1 MAEAVLHID
10 RDGRKTPSLQ
20 HFIERTG
27 ERRMRVFL
35 YAAATAIGYLLGAMP
50 IGYLIGKTRGV
61 NVLQHGSGRTGGTN
75 VMRAAG
81 LWPAVLTVLGDGVK
95 GLLAV
100 GIAVLL
106 VDTPAAKALSGLA
119 AIIGHNWS
127 VFLGWRGGAGAITN
141 LGVVI
146 GLYYPV
152 MIVMVVVGFIA
163 LLVSRMASVTTLS
176 TATAALLTF
185 AGLALLGHVPWA
197 YAVYGLM
204 AGVVI
209 VIALLPNIRR
219 ILAGTERQLKLNH

>member
-1 MAEAVLHID
+1 M
-10 RDGRKTPSLQ
+10 Q
-20 HFIERTG
+20 
-27 ERRMRVFL
+27 VFL
-35 YAAATAIGYLLGAMP
+35 YAATTAVGYLLGAMP
-50 IGYLIGKTRGV
+50 IGYLIGKARGV

-81 LWPAVLTVLGDGVK
+81 LWAAILTVLGDGVK

-100 GIAVLL
+100 GIAMLL
-106 VDTPAAKALSGLA
+106 VNTPAAKVLSGLA

-152 MIVMVVVGFIA
+152 MVVMVVVGFIA
-163 LLVSRMASVTTLS
+163 LLASRMASVATLS
-176 TATAALLTF
+176 TVTAALMAF

-204 AGVVI
+204 AGAVI

-219 ILAGTERQLKLNH
+219 ILTGTERRLKLTH

>member
-1 MAEAVLHID
+1 M
-10 RDGRKTPSLQ
+10 Q
-20 HFIERTG
+20 
-27 ERRMRVFL
+27 VFL
-35 YAAATAIGYLLGAMP
+35 YAATTAVGYLLGAMP
-50 IGYLIGKTRGV
+50 IGYLIGKARGV

-81 LWPAVLTVLGDGVK
+81 LWAAVLTVLGDGVK

-100 GIAVLL
+100 GIAMLL
-106 VDTPAAKALSGLA
+106 VNTPAAKVLSGLA

-152 MIVMVVVGFIA
+152 MVVMVVIGFIA
-163 LLVSRMASVTTLS
+163 LLASRMASVATLS
-176 TATAALLTF
+176 TATAALMAF

-219 ILAGTERQLKLNH
+219 ILTGTERRFKLTH

>member
-1 MAEAVLHID
+1 MAI
-10 RDGRKTPSLQ
+10 S
-20 HFIERTG
+20 
-27 ERRMRVFL
+27 
-35 YAAATAIGYLLGAMP
+35 YLLGAMP

-61 NVLQHGSGRTGGTN
+61 NVLQYGSGRTGGTN

-81 LWPAVLTVLGDGVK
+81 LWAAVLTVLGDGFK

-100 GIAVLL
+100 GIAMLL
-106 VDTPAAKALSGLA
+106 VGTPAAKVLSGLA

-152 MIVMVVVGFIA
+152 MIVMVVFGFIA
-163 LLVSRMASVTTLS
+163 LLASRMASVATLS
-176 TATAALLTF
+176 TVTAALLAF

-197 YAVYGLM
+197 YAIYGLM

-219 ILAGTERQLKLNH
+219 ILAGTERQLKLHH

>member
-1 MAEAVLHID
+1 M
-10 RDGRKTPSLQ
+10 Q
-20 HFIERTG
+20 
-27 ERRMRVFL
+27 VFR

-81 LWPAVLTVLGDGVK
+81 LWAAVLTVLGDGVK

-106 VDTPAAKALSGLA
+106 VGTPAAKVLSGLA

-204 AGVVI
+204 AGAVI

-219 ILAGTERQLKLNH
+219 ILAGTERRFKLTH

>member
-1 MAEAVLHID
+1 MQVL
-10 RDGRKTPSLQ
+10 
-20 HFIERTG
+20 
-27 ERRMRVFL
+27 L

-81 LWPAVLTVLGDGVK
+81 LWAAVLTVLGDGVK

-106 VDTPAAKALSGLA
+106 VGTPAAKVLSGLA

-163 LLVSRMASVTTLS
+163 LLASRMASVTTLS
-176 TATAALLTF
+176 TATAALLAF

-197 YAVYGLM
+197 YAIYGLM

-219 ILAGTERQLKLNH
+219 ILAGTERQLKFHH

>member
-1 MAEAVLHID
+1 MQVL
-10 RDGRKTPSLQ
+10 
-20 HFIERTG
+20 
-27 ERRMRVFL
+27 L
-35 YAAATAIGYLLGAMP
+35 YAAAMAISYLLGAMP
-50 IGYLIGKTRGV
+50 VGYLIGKTRGV
-61 NVLQHGSGRTGGTN
+61 NVLQYGSGRTGGTN

-81 LWPAVLTVLGDGVK
+81 LWAAVLTVLGDGFK

-100 GIAVLL
+100 GIAMLL
-106 VDTPAAKALSGLA
+106 VGTPAAKVLSGLA

-152 MIVMVVVGFIA
+152 MIVMVVFGFIA
-163 LLVSRMASVTTLS
+163 LLASRMASVATLS
-176 TATAALLTF
+176 TVTAALLAF

-197 YAVYGLM
+197 YAIYGLM

-219 ILAGTERQLKLNH
+219 ILAGTERQLKLHH

>member
-1 MAEAVLHID
+1 MQVSRYAVA
-10 RDGRKTPSLQ
+10 
-20 HFIERTG
+20 
-27 ERRMRVFL
+27 MV
-35 YAAATAIGYLLGAMP
+35 IGYLLGAMP
-50 IGYLIGKTRGV
+50 IGYLIGKLRGV

-81 LWPAVLTVLGDGVK
+81 LWAALLTVFGDGIK

-100 GIAVLL
+100 GIAMLL
-106 VDTPAAKALSGLA
+106 VGTPVAKVLAGLA

-141 LGVVI
+141 VGVVVGI
-146 GLYYPV
+146 YYPA

-163 LLVSRMASVTTLS
+163 LLASRMASVATLS
-176 TATAALLTF
+176 TITAELLFF
-185 AGLALLGHVPWA
+185 ASLAMLGHVPWA

-219 ILAGTERQLKLNH
+219 ILAGTERHLKLHH

>member
-1 MAEAVLHID
+1 M
-10 RDGRKTPSLQ
+10 Q
-20 HFIERTG
+20 
-27 ERRMRVFL
+27 VFL
-35 YAAATAIGYLLGAMP
+35 YAATTAVGYLLGAMP
-50 IGYLIGKTRGV
+50 IGYLIGKARGV

-81 LWPAVLTVLGDGVK
+81 LWAAVLTVLGDGIK

-100 GIAVLL
+100 GIAMLL
-106 VDTPAAKALSGLA
+106 VNTPAAKVLSGLA

-141 LGVVI
+141 LGVII

-152 MIVMVVVGFIA
+152 MVVMVVVGFIA
-163 LLVSRMASVTTLS
+163 LVASRMASVATLS
-176 TATAALLTF
+176 TATAALMAF

-219 ILAGTERQLKLNH
+219 ILTGTERRFKLIH